1 MRPNSDFLDNLIDKP
16 FPLLDHGY
24 LMVKDYMGT
33 EQGIIDSARVSYGRG
48 TCRGLE
54 DAKLLRYL
62 LRHKH
67 TTPFEMAEIKIHVK
81 LPIFVARQ
89 WIRHRTANVNEYSGR
104 YSIMDKEF
112 YIPNP
117 EQLAAQSQTNKQGRG
132 RLLNSA
138 ESARVLQILKEDC
151 ARNYDHYLEMANV
164 DEDGKPLD
172 NGKDGLAR
180 ELARMGLSL
189 NFYTQ
194 WYWKTDVH
202 NLLHFIHLRA
212 DSHAQYEIQ
221 VYANVLKDI
230 LKGWLPNVY
239 QAAVDYKF
247 EAENMSRMEMEVIRF
262 FADQLPK
269 QGMNPMLD
277 NLGVVGRERQ
287 EFYTKLGL

>member
-16 FPLLDHGY
+16 FLLLDHGY

-33 EQGIIDSARVSYGRG
+33 EQGIVDSARVSYGRG
-48 TCRGLE
+48 TSRGLE
-54 DAKLLRYL
+54 DPKLLRYL

-67 TTPFEMAEIKIHVK
+67 TSPFEMAEIKIHVK

-89 WIRHRTANVNEYSGR
+89 WIRHRTAAVNEYSGR

-112 YIPNP
+112 YLPNP

-132 RLLNSA
+132 RLLSSS

-151 ARNYDHYLEMANV
+151 ARSYDHYLEMANV
-164 DEDGKPLD
+164 DEEGEPLD

-221 VYANVLKDI
+221 VYAEVLKNI

-247 EAENMSRMEMEVIRF
+247 EATTMSRMEMEVLRF

-269 QGMNPMLD
+269 QGVEVMLD
-277 NLGVVGRERQ
+277 KLGLVGRERK